1 MGETMPAGLLKIF
14 LCFYDLDLQ
23 EPPCITLTL
32 DLKPSLVSSV
42 HHSKPDQALRMSLH
56 TLRATSWLA

>member
-23 EPPCITLTL
+23 EPPCITLML
-32 DLKPSLVSSV
+32 ELQAQSHILSS
-42 HHSKPDQALRMSLH
+42 PQQA
-56 TLRATSWLA
+56 